1 MNYERK
7 IERLELAVLHLT
19 RAVNDLVDALESTRN
34 EANASAIRV
43 AGTTLHSDPESAIR
57 AAKEHLKEA
66 LDMIA
71 EPV

>member
-19 RAVNDLVDALESTRN
+19 RAVNDLVDALESTRI
-34 EANASAIRV
+34 EAKARPLRV
-43 AGTTLHSDPESAIR
+43 AGITLHSDPEAAIR

-66 LDMIA
+66 LDTIA